1 MTQGVLSGALLLTFC
16 CPVKWALLDS
26 FSPLSDFRI
35 SRAIRLIWDSSVL
48 VFPLIDA
55 ASTRQPH
62 HCFPH
67 QAISSCFGS
76 DSGGLQGSEALL
88 SVWLMWS
95 ILLGVPPAPGHSWG
109 SSGLRERVL
118 DGSKRIPGLPWP
130 HLPCEFEVPF
140 PLSLS
145 LSSSVE
151 ARSWVEMTPEALQG
165 PQFSFLCTGCSYM
178 DHTGTGT

>member
-1 MTQGVLSGALLLTFC
+1 MGATLASVDE
-16 CPVKWALLDS
+16 PVGTGPRPSLH
-26 FSPLSDFRI
+26 P
-35 SRAIRLIWDSSVL
+35 
-48 VFPLIDA
+48 
-55 ASTRQPH
+55 
-62 HCFPH
+62 
-67 QAISSCFGS
+67 QAVSSCFGS

-95 ILLGVPPAPGHSWG
+95 VLLGVPPGTGHSWG

-130 HLPCEFEVPF
+130 HLPCKFEVPF

-165 PQFSFLCTGCSYM
+165 PQFSFLCTGCSYT
-178 DHTGTGT
+178 DHTGTGTLTASPADSGGACDILSKSNILSKYLNFQNEIGVCITN